1 MKTAILALLSA
12 DTDCHTL
19 MLRFV
24 FFILQPHEDE
34 SQDNVGTGAEIST
47 KNDVPANVHD
57 GPDGA
62 PQIAPAVAL
71 PSPTDAQVR
80 RSSTL
85 FSRRDDNPL
94 NAAADAA
101 PTVAGAAVGA
111 IINRVQ
117 YRSVMRGWEDYVQIN
132 PMCPFAHDS
141 LASRPQRMFSESSPR
156 TSTKTQTVSKFR
168 ALGLRHNF

>member
-47 KNDVPANVHD
+47 ENDAPANFYD

-62 PQIAPAVAL
+62 PLSATAVAL
-71 PSPTDAQVR
+71 ESPSAAHDR

-85 FSRRDDNPL
+85 FPLRDDNSL
-94 NAAADAA
+94 NAA
-101 PTVAGAAVGA
+101 V
-111 IINRVQ
+111 
-117 YRSVMRGWEDYVQIN
+117 E
-132 PMCPFAHDS
+132 
-141 LASRPQRMFSESSPR
+141 SRNYYYYY
-156 TSTKTQTVSKFR
+156 
-168 ALGLRHNF
+168 LLL